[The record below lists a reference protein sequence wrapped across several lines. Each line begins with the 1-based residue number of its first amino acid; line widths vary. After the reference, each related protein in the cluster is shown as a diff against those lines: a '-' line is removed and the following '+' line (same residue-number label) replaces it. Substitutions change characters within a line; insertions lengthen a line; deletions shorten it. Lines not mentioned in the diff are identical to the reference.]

1 MLLEIDTVMLEFVCK
16 EAADVANK
24 GGGFTA
30 DDVEALTPDRKNWK
44 NSMAASRT
52 CGGNICKR
60 VAISITNQ

>member
-24 GGGFTA
+24 GEGITA
-30 DDVEALTPDRKNWK
+30 GSVLVLKPDRKNWK